1 MPAADWLRLGP
12 DGKLILSAPAAPAS
26 PPREAAARPSPA
38 ALGLLCPVCLS
49 LMDEPVTLQ
58 CGHSLCTICK
68 NGLVQQKT
76 RELAPGV
83 YGWRAHPCFPIG
95 SSSYEIFRTREL
107 LSPAKQEA
115 YSAVTCPVCRRESR
129 SDALATSVQLRSS
142 IGALFPEMVQA
153 RAEVK
158 RLSAAMD
165 AACAIEAERRAAH
178 APKLAEKAAATKAA
192 GLADLRKFK
201 AVVAEAREAECLAKA
216 SAKAAEAKAALGAA
230 QEALCEIEKAQ
241 AGDGGGGGGGGGGKK
256 RKR

>member
-1 MPAADWLRLGP
+1 MPAADWLRLGL

-115 YSAVTCPVCRRESR
+115 YSAVTCPTCRKESR

-153 RAEVK
+153 RAAVK
-158 RLSAAMD
+158 RLTAAME
-165 AACAIEAERRAAH
+165 AACDSERERKAVH
-178 APKLAEKAAATKAA
+178 APKLAEKAAATAAAAAAEQRKA
-192 GLADLRKFK
+192 K
-201 AVVAEAREAECLAKA
+201 AIAAEANEAERVSKA

-230 QEALCEIEKAQ
+230 QEALSALEKAQ
-241 AGDGGGGGGGGGGKK
+241 AGDGGGGGGGKK